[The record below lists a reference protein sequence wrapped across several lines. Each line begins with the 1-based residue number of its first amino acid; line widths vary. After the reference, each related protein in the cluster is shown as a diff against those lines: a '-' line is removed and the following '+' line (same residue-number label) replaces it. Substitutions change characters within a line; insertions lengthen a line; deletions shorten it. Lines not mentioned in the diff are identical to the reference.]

1 MCIGLRNVW
10 TGGMKLI
17 FVKTLSGVAYGTKR
31 ISGCELGFELPVEI
45 ALFGSTSPRSDN
57 SFHCC
62 AFLTFSTISGNLLL
76 ARSKPRHHNSERFC
90 HSFDTAAAP
99 VSPGVGRCGGL
110 SPIPHASCSYP
121 PSIYP
126 AVDATSPI
134 GGAGKWES
142 RRGEMPPSD
151 KAGGIQV
158 VRRTKSI

>member
-1 MCIGLRNVW
+1 MCIGLGNVW

-17 FVKTLSGVAYGTKR
+17 LVKTFSGVAYGTKR

-76 ARSKPRHHNSERFC
+76 ARSKPRHHNSEGFC
-90 HSFDTAAAP
+90 HSFGTAAAP

-110 SPIPHASCSYP
+110 SAIPHASCSYP

-126 AVDATSPI
+126 AVDATSLI

-151 KAGGIQV
+151 KAGES
-158 VRRTKSI
+158 K